1 MNRNILMRILM
12 RFLIRIVTRL
22 FADQA
27 QLGRPVVIDNMPGAG
42 GMWRASTPG
51 CSASSSRPTGPTS

>member
-1 MNRNILMRILM
+1 MNRNILMRFLM
-12 RFLIRIVTRL
+12 RL
-22 FADQA
+22 FADKA
-27 QLGRPVVIDNMPGAG
+27 QLGRPVVIDSKPGAG